1 MIRKIIIIISNWE
14 ERNEENSLD
23 FCQLNSIDKVDVQT
37 RQQLAN
43 KAAITFYLP
52 VLLLYMFII
61 NLNRFLN
68 FQEVHVIL
76 TCTSAIT
83 NKNKKNTDLLKL

>member
-76 TCTSAIT
+76 ACTSAIT
-83 NKNKKNTDLLKL
+83 NKNKENTDLLKL